1 MIKVIKNSW
10 FYISVSKSLKEA
22 FNLLIKEKKSTKK
35 IAIVLTITTHHF
47 EEKIKIFPFRYVDN
61 FVCLPI
67 GVKDNKSAIKI
78 VKDFDGKIDVFFV
91 DIENKLSS
99 CYNLFEIVK
108 RTVKTS
114 NVFPIK
120 GNDFSADAT
129 FAIVNY
135 FLSGIAGKKICVIG
149 AGNIGSKVALK
160 LLESGAKIYIIN
172 STKKSSHKVVNAIN
186 VLKPRECPDKAKA
199 ISKKSIPQ
207 NLDCIIGFARG
218 SSVITE
224 SMICKV
230 KKGGCVLDGGLGT
243 ISLSGI
249 NEAKKRKISLQKID
263 IRMGFLS
270 NALLMINTEKLLGK
284 IYGEKRVENFH
295 IVAGGFI
302 GKKGD
307 VVVDSITNTKEV
319 IGIANGEGG
328 LSKSNHFRKN
338 VKLVKKLVDN

>member
-1 MIKVIKNSW
+1 MKKVIRNNW
-10 FYISVSKSLKEA
+10 FYIKVNKSLKEA
-22 FNLLIKEKKSTKK
+22 SKLLIKEKKSRKK
-35 IAIVLTITTHHF
+35 IAIVLTITTHPF
-47 EEKIKIFPFRYVDN
+47 KEKIKIFPFRFVDN
-61 FVCLPI
+61 YVCLPI
-67 GVKDNKSAIKI
+67 GIKNSESATKI
-78 VKDFDGKIDVFFV
+78 VEEFDGKVDTFFV
-91 DIENKLSS
+91 DIENKIRS
-99 CYNLFEIVK
+99 CYNLFKIVK

-114 NVFPIK
+114 KIFPIK

-129 FAIVNY
+129 FAIANY
-135 FLSGIAGKKICVIG
+135 FLSSIAGKKICIIG

-172 STKKSSHKVVNAIN
+172 STKKSSQKVVNAIN
-186 VLKPRECPDKAKA
+186 IIKPRECPDRAIA

-218 SSVITE
+218 SSVITK
-224 SMICKV
+224 STICKV
-230 KKGGCVLDGGLGT
+230 KKGGYVLDGGLGT

-249 NEAKKRKISLQKID
+249 NEAKKRKIFLQKID

-295 IVAGGFI
+295 IVAGGYI
-302 GKKGD
+302 GNKGD
-307 VVVDSITNTKEV
+307 VVVDSITNPTEI

-338 VKLVKKLVDN
+338 VELVKKLLNN

>member
-1 MIKVIKNSW
+1 MNKT
-10 FYISVSKSLKEA
+10 LKEA
-22 FNLLIKEKKSTKK
+22 LKLLIKEKKPTKK
-35 IAIVLTITTHHF
+35 IALVLTITTHPF
-47 EEKIKIFPFRYVDN
+47 KEEIKIFPFRYVEN

-67 GVKDNKSAIKI
+67 GIKSNKSATKI
-78 VKDFDGKIDVFFV
+78 VKEFDGKVDTFFV

-108 RTVKTS
+108 RIVRTS

-160 LLESGAKIYIIN
+160 LLESGAIIYIIN
-172 STKKSSHKVVNAIN
+172 STKKSTQKVVNAIN
-186 VLKPRECPDKAKA
+186 IIKPRECPDRAKA

-218 SSVITE
+218 SSVITK
-224 SMICKV
+224 STISNV
-230 KKGGCVLDGGLGT
+230 RKGGCVLDGGLGN

-249 NEAKKRKISLQKID
+249 KEAKKRKIFLQKID

-270 NALLMINTEKLLGK
+270 NALLMLNTEKLLAKTYGK
-284 IYGEKRVENFH
+284 KRVDNFH
-295 IVAGGFI
+295 IVAGGYI
-302 GKKGD
+302 GNKGD
-307 VVVDSITNTKEV
+307 VVVDSITNPTKI
-319 IGIANGEGG
+319 IGIADGSGSIID
-328 LSKSNHFRKN
+328 SKNFKKN
-338 VKLVKKLVDN
+338 ANTAKRILKI

>member
-1 MIKVIKNSW
+1 
-10 FYISVSKSLKEA
+10 VSKNLKEA
-22 FNLLIKEKKSTKK
+22 FKLLIKERKSTIK
-35 IAIVLTITTHHF
+35 IALVLTITTHPF
-47 EEKIKIFPFRYVDN
+47 KEEIKIFPFRYVEN

-67 GVKDNKSAIKI
+67 GIKSNKSATKI
-78 VKDFDGKIDVFFV
+78 VKEFDGKVDTFFV

-114 NVFPIK
+114 NVYPIK

-160 LLESGAKIYIIN
+160 LLESGAIIYIIN
-172 STKKSSHKVVNAIN
+172 STKKSTQKVVNAIN
-186 VLKPRECPDKAKA
+186 IIKPKECPDRAKA

-218 SSVITE
+218 SSIITK
-224 SMICKV
+224 STISNV
-230 KKGGCVLDGGLGT
+230 RKGGYVLDGGLET

-249 NEAKKRKISLQKID
+249 KEAKKRKIFLQKID

-270 NALLMINTEKLLGK
+270 NALLMLNTEKLLVK
-284 IYGEKRVENFH
+284 IYGKKRVDDFH
-295 IVAGGFI
+295 IVAGGYI
-302 GKKGD
+302 GNKGD
-307 VVVDSITNTKEV
+307 IVVDSITNPTKI
-319 IGIANGEGG
+319 IGTANGEGG
-328 LSKSNHFRKN
+328 LTKSKYFRKN
-338 VKLVKKLVDN
+338 VERVKKMINY